1 MSNQVIR
8 DKKRRFQ
15 VAKLELRRLQYKA
28 LCQDRR
34 SLPSDLR
41 YEYSLKLSKLPRNA
55 SKTRIR
61 NRCII
66 TGRPRAVY
74 KRFRIS
80 RIVFRELAS
89 QGLFLGV
96 QKTSW

>member
-15 VAKLELRRLQYKA
+15 AAKLELKRLQFKA

-34 SLPSDLR
+34 SLPADLR
-41 YEYSLKLSKLPRNA
+41 YEYFLKLSRLPRNT

-66 TGRPRAVY
+66 TGRPRSVY
-74 KRFRIS
+74 KLFRIS

-89 QGLFLGV
+89 QGLILGV
-96 QKTSW
+96 KKASW